1 MDGKQGNY
9 ITGNVDHLI
18 KVLNLVLTLTNMKSS
33 IEKVKADV
41 TARLPNM

>member
-9 ITGNVDHLI
+9 STGIVEHVI
-18 KVLNLVLTLTNMKSS
+18 KVLNPVLTLTNMRSS

-41 TARLPNM
+41 TARLSNM